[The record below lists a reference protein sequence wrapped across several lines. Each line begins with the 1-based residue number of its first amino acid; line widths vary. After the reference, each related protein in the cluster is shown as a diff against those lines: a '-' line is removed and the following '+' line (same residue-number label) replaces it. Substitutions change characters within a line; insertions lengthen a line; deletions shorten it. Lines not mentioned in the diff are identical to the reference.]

1 MTNGNEGKGMV
12 HLQHPRSQAL
22 FPTPPPRRG
31 EKKTL
36 VAAGHVSPKIWE
48 ISNCRLEGG
57 VTQ

>member
-12 HLQHPRSQAL
+12 HLQHPRSQTL
-22 FPTPPPRRG
+22 FP
-31 EKKTL
+31 TL